1 MVDMLRDKNPV
12 LLVNISLFVLG
23 IVLLLYSFFTAGFG
37 EWNEKNLWRYTGAV
51 LLVLCI
57 APYFFRV
64 LDLGDN
70 PFVELNRSI
79 LKPYHAQ
86 IGTVAFLIALYHG
99 LFEGRCNIFIES
111 GMLIYGFLL
120 ATGIAL
126 WLKQIPPENVK
137 RVYLLHTHHLLVLG
151 LILLIV
157 MGHIIEELG

>member
-1 MVDMLRDKNPV
+1 MANMLKENNPI
-12 LLVNISLFVLG
+12 LLANIALFILG

-37 EWNEKNLWRYTGAV
+37 EWNEKNLWRYSGAV

-57 APYFFRV
+57 SPYFFRV
-64 LDLGDN
+64 LNLGEN
-70 PFVELNRSI
+70 ILVRLNRSL
-79 LKPYHAQ
+79 LKPNPAQ
-86 IGTVAFLIALYHG
+86 IGTVAFLLAIFHG
-99 LFEGRCNIFIES
+99 LFEGRCNLYIES

-126 WLKQIPPENVK
+126 WLKLIPPENVK

-157 MGHIIEELG
+157 VGHIIEELG

>member
-1 MVDMLRDKNPV
+1 MANMLKENNPI
-12 LLVNISLFVLG
+12 LLANIALFILG

-37 EWNEKNLWRYTGAV
+37 EWNEKNLWRYSGAV

-57 APYFFRV
+57 SPYFFRV
-64 LDLGDN
+64 LNLGEN
-70 PFVELNRSI
+70 ILVRLNRSL

-86 IGTVAFLIALYHG
+86 IGTVAFLLAIFHG
-99 LFEGRCNIFIES
+99 LFEGRCNLYIES

-126 WLKQIPPENVK
+126 WLKLIPPENVK

-157 MGHIIEELG
+157 VGHIIEELG